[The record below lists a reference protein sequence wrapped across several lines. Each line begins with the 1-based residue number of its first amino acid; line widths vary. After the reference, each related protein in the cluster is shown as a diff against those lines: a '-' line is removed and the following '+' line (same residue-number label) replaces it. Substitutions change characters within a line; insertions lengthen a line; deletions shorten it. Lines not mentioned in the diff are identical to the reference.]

1 MSSGM
6 TGVDRPT
13 TPLLRDRAGGS
24 RVPTSDETSAPR
36 SSIGPASVVE
46 LSASAKA
53 ASPIASASKD
63 FATVATDA
71 RAALDAGYTK
81 AGKTSSIYTTG
92 AEWQELFSGLDRRAL
107 YAIKSNE
114 GGKFSDLERDIA
126 NSEMRDRL
134 HADTGLDA
142 LVSGGKHAP
151 TLKNAIAYLDNVSA
165 EEKGSF
171 DWAQQRA
178 GMQFD
183 YELRSRF
190 EGEEPEKLDS
200 TNPTV
205 KMIKAA
211 LDSLKAL
218 NDPSNRLED
227 MPLYKQAQELFDG
240 QQGTKSFGV
249 DVTA

>member
-13 TPLLRDRAGGS
+13 TPLLRDRAGES
-24 RVPTSDETSAPR
+24 RVSTSDETSAPR
-36 SSIGPASVVE
+36 SSIGPATVVE

-53 ASPIASASKD
+53 VSPIASASKD

-92 AEWQELFSGLDRRAL
+92 AEWRELFSGLDRRAL

-126 NSEMRDRL
+126 NTEMIDRL
-134 HADTGLDA
+134 QADTGLDA
-142 LVSGGKHAP
+142 LNSFSKFAP
-151 TLKNAIAYLDNVSA
+151 TWKKAVTYLDNVSN
-165 EEKGSF
+165 EEKGSL
-171 DWAQQRA
+171 DWAKQRA
-178 GMQFD
+178 GMQFN
-183 YELRSRF
+183 YELSSRN

-205 KMIKAA
+205 KLIKAA

-227 MPLYKQAQELFDG
+227 MPLYKQAEQLFAS
-240 QQGTKSFGV
+240 QQAGASTSI
-249 DVTA
+249 DIEA